1 MNDSGGDSWSNGCW
15 IKIESINGNVMFKG
29 MMTEMSTQTEPL
41 SLYSP
46 INKYSTW
53 MYTPSALGEWKSISY
68 DDNSWI
74 EYTVDD
80 NTTTGQGVQYFR
92 KVFTGINNMAA
103 IEIQLNYK
111 DGIVAYINGSEV
123 YRDNMADGTPTNSTV
138 ATGSYTSYGYHG
150 LIRPANDVTVS
161 SVLAVE
167 VHPMDLTTTRFIQF

>member
-29 MMTEMSTQTEPL
+29 MMTEMRTQTELL

-80 NTTTGQGVQYFR
+80 NTTTGQGV
-92 KVFTGINNMAA
+92 
-103 IEIQLNYK
+103 
-111 DGIVAYINGSEV
+111 
-123 YRDNMADGTPTNSTV
+123 P
-138 ATGSYTSYGYHG
+138 
-150 LIRPANDVTVS
+150 
-161 SVLAVE
+161 VL
-167 VHPMDLTTTRFIQF
+167 P